1 MFSSFFKIFFRQVKK
16 HKGYSFINIF
26 GLAVGITCSLLIM
39 LWVLDELS
47 YDRFHA
53 NAEQLY
59 RIEQDQNYSGRKY
72 HVNVTP
78 YPMAEG
84 AKAEI
89 PEIKYASPFSYVST
103 LLLRYED
110 NTFFEESVRAVSDDF
125 LQMFNF
131 PLLNGDP
138 SIVFNNPHSIVLTE
152 EIAEKYFGNADPV
165 GKVLSINNEF
175 DFTVTGVLKNLP
187 TNSVM
192 RFDFLVRLDFLKD
205 LGRNIDQWGWNSIV
219 TFVQLHDNV
228 IPADVNQKIT
238 DLRHRKTVASIDD
251 PEDKAEYSNR
261 EPTPFTLSPLVDIH
275 LHSYFGYNKSIGDIV
290 YVYILSSIAL
300 FILLIA
306 CINFMNLS
314 TARSANRAKE
324 VGLRKVIGAGKINM
338 IGKFYSE
345 SILMAFIA
353 LFFSL
358 ILIALILPG
367 FSVLAD
373 KNFVLTTLL
382 RWDFIGGM
390 ILVTLLTGLIS
401 GSYPALYLSAIQP
414 IKTLRSGLSGA
425 TTGALFRK
433 VLVVVQFSLSIL
445 LIIGTLIAFRQLTF
459 MKEKELGYDKEHLI
473 YLPMRG
479 GTTEYYEILKN
490 ELVKNEKIANVSGSN
505 HLPKTV
511 GSNSSGAEWDDKD
524 PDIRVLISF
533 SGVGFDYTE
542 TMKIELLDGRSFNKS
557 FITDTAEAF
566 LINEQ
571 LANIIGSESVV
582 NKRFTFLGTDGK
594 IIGVMKNFHFQSVS
608 NQIEPLA
615 LYVNPARVR
624 FAIIRL
630 SAGKI
635 EEGIESVK
643 TTWEKLIPDY
653 PFEYE
658 FVDQNLKEQYAGWD
672 RITDLLKYFAAIAI
686 IIASLGLFGLASF
699 TAEQRTKEIG
709 VRKTLG
715 ASVTSL
721 IILMSKDFTKW
732 VLISNIIALPIAY
745 YLMNGWLQEFAYR
758 INIGFGAFAFSALLS
773 LVIAALTVFYQSL
786 KAAVANP
793 VKSLRYE

>member
-1 MFSSFFKIFFRQVKK
+1 MISGFFKIFFRQIKK
-16 HKGYSFINIF
+16 HRGYSFINIF
-26 GLAVGITCSLLIM
+26 GLAVGITCNLLIM

-47 YDRFHA
+47 YDRFHD
-53 NAEQLY
+53 NADQLY

-78 YPMAEG
+78 YPMAQG

-89 PEIKYASPFSYVST
+89 PEIKYASPFSYVGT

-110 NTFFEESVRAVSDDF
+110 NAFFEESVRAVSDDF

-138 SIVFNNPHSIVLTE
+138 SNVFNSPHSIVITE

-165 GKVLSINNEF
+165 GKILSINNEF
-175 DFTVTGVLKNLP
+175 DFTVTGILKKMP

-192 RFDFLVRLDFLKD
+192 RFDFLIHLDFLKE
-205 LGRNIDQWGWNSIV
+205 LGQNIEQWDWNSIV

-238 DLRHRKTVASIDD
+238 DLRQRKTVASIED
-251 PEDKAEYSNR
+251 PEDRAEYSRR
-261 EPTPFTLSPLVDIH
+261 EPSQFMLSPLVDIH
-275 LHSYFGYNKSIGDIV
+275 LHSYFGYKKTIGDIV
-290 YVYILSSIAL
+290 FVYILSGIAL

-324 VGLRKVIGAGKINM
+324 VGLRKVIGAGKMNM

-358 ILIALILPG
+358 ILVALLLPG

-373 KNFVLTTLL
+373 KRFVLTTLL
-382 RWDFIGGM
+382 RLDFVSGM
-390 ILVTLLTGLIS
+390 ILVTLLTGIIS

-414 IKTLRSGLSGA
+414 IKTLRSGLSGT

-433 VLVVVQFSLSIL
+433 ILVVVQFSLSIL
-445 LIIGTLIAFRQLTF
+445 LIIGTLIVYKQLTF
-459 MKEKELGYDKEHLI
+459 MKEKELGYDQEHLI
-473 YLPMRG
+473 YLPLRG
-479 GTTEYYEILKN
+479 ETTEYYEILKN
-490 ELVKNEKIANVSGSN
+490 ELVKNEKVVNVTGSR
-505 HLPKTV
+505 HQPTIV
-511 GSNSSGAEWDDKD
+511 GSNSSGSEWDGKD
-524 PDIRVLISF
+524 PDMRVLVSF
-533 SGVGFDYTE
+533 NAVGFDYPE

-557 FITDTAEAF
+557 FTTDTAEAF

-594 IIGVMKNFHFQSVS
+594 IIGVMKNFHFQPVHSP
-608 NQIEPLA
+608 IEPLA
-615 LYVNPARVR
+615 LYVSPDQVR
-624 FAIIRL
+624 FSIIRL
-630 SAGKI
+630 AAGDMDN
-635 EEGIESVK
+635 GIAFVK
-643 TTWEKLIPDY
+643 STWEKLIPNY

-658 FVDQNLKEQYAGWD
+658 FVDQDLKEQYSGWD

-758 INIGFGAFAFSALLS
+758 INLGFGAFAFSALLS